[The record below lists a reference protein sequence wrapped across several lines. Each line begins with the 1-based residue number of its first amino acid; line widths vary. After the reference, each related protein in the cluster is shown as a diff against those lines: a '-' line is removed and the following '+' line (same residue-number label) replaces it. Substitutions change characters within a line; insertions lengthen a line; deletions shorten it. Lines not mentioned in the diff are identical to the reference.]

1 MSDLRGPFLPLSA
14 ARVAAPAITA
24 AATALAFVAGV
35 GAGASSHVTPPDRCA
50 LPSGI
55 DLAALPAHD
64 QAFVV
69 RHALACRDL
78 EAGRISAERFRA
90 LWDAPAPPPP
100 PPPAP
105 PLAVDASP
113 IWASSVRSAS
123 TQYSNTSWS
132 AARALGAPD
141 VYPAGGDQVNAWAS
155 RGADDRIEHL
165 ELAFDTPRRIMAVD
179 VFETY
184 NPGAVSRIELIATDG
199 TRTIAYEGEALAIAQ
214 PSYQRHISFHCTDQR
229 IAAVRITIDSPAV
242 EGWNEIDAV
251 GITPCE

>member
-1 MSDLRGPFLPLSA
+1 MSDLRGPFLPISA
-14 ARVAAPAITA
+14 ARVAAPAIA
-24 AATALAFVAGV
+24 VAATALAFVAGF
-35 GAGASSHVTPPDRCA
+35 GAGTSSQLPPRDSCA
-50 LPSGI
+50 LPAGI
-55 DLAALPAHD
+55 DVGALPADD
-64 QAFVV
+64 QSFAL

-78 EAGRISAERFRA
+78 EAGRISADRFRA
-90 LWDAPAPPPP
+90 LWDAPAPVAIATP
-100 PPPAP
+100 
-105 PLAVDASP
+105 DAP

-123 TQYSNTSWS
+123 TEYSNANWS

-141 VYPAGGDQVNAWAS
+141 VYPAAGDQVNAWAS

-165 ELAFDTPRRIMAVD
+165 ELAFDAAHRIMAVD

-214 PSYQRHISFHCTDQR
+214 PSYQRHIPFKCTDQR

-242 EGWNEIDAV
+242 AGWNEIDAV
-251 GITPCE
+251 GVTPCE